1 MTLPITAKVN
11 MRRHLEIGGC
21 DSVELARE
29 FGTPLYVLDEPTI
42 RERCREY
49 KLFLAT
55 YYPNSEVLYASK
67 ALSVVAVLK
76 IIAGK
81 DMGTDITSGGE
92 LLTAVMGGVDPQKIY
107 FHGNNKTADDII
119 EAFDAGVGR
128 FVVDSFAEIE
138 YLARLAKE
146 NRKMVPVLVR
156 VLPGIEAHT
165 HKFIQTGKL
174 DSKFGIPIAQ
184 LPKAVRQINDSGS
197 LEFIGLHAHIG
208 SQIFK
213 VKPFVALA
221 EKMSD
226 LALDLKKK
234 TGQITREL
242 NLGGGIGVAYTASD
256 DPPEIESY
264 IKGIAQVVKKKL
276 GKMDPKL
283 IIEPGRSIVAQ
294 AGVNLY
300 TVGNIKEVM
309 GPPSPGGL
317 RRASEKRYAA
327 VDGGMADNIRP
338 VLYGAKYEAC
348 VANKADLPAKDK
360 VTLVGRFCESGDI
373 VIKDIK
379 LPYLERG
386 DTIAV
391 ACTGAYGYSMA
402 SNYNRVCKPAMVMVS
417 EGDARL
423 IVRGETYKEL
433 MQNDIY

>member
-1 MTLPITAKVN
+1 MALPITAKVN
-11 MRRHLEIGGC
+11 MHRHLEIGGC

-81 DMGTDITSGGE
+81 GMGADITSGGE
-92 LLTAVMGGVDPQKIY
+92 LITAVMGGVDPQKIY
-107 FHGNNKTADDII
+107 FHGNNKTADEVI

-138 YLARLAKE
+138 FLARLAKE

-184 LPKAVRQINDSGS
+184 LSKAVRQIADSGS

-213 VKPFVALA
+213 VKPFVVLA

-226 LALDLKKK
+226 LALELKKK
-234 TGQITREL
+234 TGQETREL
-242 NLGGGIGVAYTASD
+242 NLGGGIGVAYTAAD

-264 IKGIAQVVKKKL
+264 IKGIAQAVKKKL
-276 GKMDPKL
+276 GHMNPKL

-309 GPPSPGGL
+309 GQ
-317 RRASEKRYAA
+317 KWYAA

-338 VLYGAKYEAC
+338 VLYGAKYEAR
-348 VANKADLPAKDK
+348 VANKADLPAEEK

-373 VIKDIK
+373 LIKDIK
-379 LPYLERG
+379 LPHLERG

-391 ACTGAYGYSMA
+391 AGTGAYGYSMA